1 MSRSTTNASSSSS
14 KHKSQSSRA
23 GPAPEPEA
31 MLSTKQSSK
40 TKLGVG
46 QGSTSITQQ
55 QKDMFNILTQK
66 YLDNVLSR
74 EDGISELEV
83 KFGTKDIKKITKN
96 DFDNVFKK
104 LISSGFRV
112 SMSQEYSLKIQSEF
126 TDENTGKTKLSDV
139 RAEIYGISDIQK
151 YCRTDSLE
159 DLNYR
164 FVKKSAAMEGSE
176 YIRPVSI
183 DDFNFRISYQK
194 ERIIP
199 AASGLAQS
207 ILSNWQNNKKI
218 FRYLN
223 RTTLVHDSF
232 PFHVDIS
239 VVKESHRRD
248 GFMIPEYTFKSAHVT
263 ACDPKYEI
271 EIEMDNKAVG
281 PGTRP
286 QNGIVVADI
295 LRTGIKL
302 VLAGMQ
308 GTNFPVSY
316 HELGL
321 AAKQYYYM
329 LYPNELLEKKSR
341 RKDDEAGQGEEQGQ
355 GRKGP
360 TQSDENVKLIPHHFI
375 GPSSYTLQV
384 LNIAPIN
391 PDCTIPNIRTN
402 YSVTDKADGMRK
414 MLYVAPNGR
423 IYLINT
429 NMDFEFT
436 GAICQEEKLQNT
448 LIDGEHILHNKNGE
462 YINLFAAFDIYFM
475 GGRDVRRN
483 AFINISVEQQ
493 NVMRARE
500 SLMYDPD
507 DVDAQEEFKR
517 QQARLSEIGRAEAE
531 FEAAS
536 ASRKSRA
543 KEDQGQG
550 QEVEPTTTTRNPEP
564 SRIELLK
571 QAIQA
576 MSVRAVVQGEIVPI
590 KINVKKFEIASSE
603 KNIFMCCKSIISGQK
618 AGVYDYNTDGLIF
631 TPTNTG
637 VASNKIG
644 VAGPMHKVTWDLS
657 FKWKPLNQN
666 TIDFLITTKKNS
678 TTMTDFVGNIFE
690 GGIDTMRSEQLQ
702 QYKTIILRVGYDERK
717 HGYLNPCAAII
728 DDKIPSAS
736 DVDLE
741 EGYKPLPFYPTN
753 PYDPDTHICNIPLR
767 EDENGVAQ
775 MFTTENEIF
784 DDETIVEFS
793 YDASRLKHWQWVPQR
808 VRYDKTSEYRKGI
821 KNYGNAYHVANNNW
835 YSIHNPIT
843 EEMITMGENIPDELA
858 DDDIYYNRSSG
869 SGDSHTRAMR
879 DFHNLYVKRM
889 LITKVAVKGN
899 TLIDYAVG
907 KAGDFPKW
915 IDAKLS
921 FVFGIDLSK
930 DNIENRIDGACAR
943 FLNYRKKFHSMPYA
957 LFANGNS
964 GVNIKS
970 GQALFSEKGKQIV
983 HALFNEGPKDE
994 GLLGKG
1000 VFRQYGKAADGF
1012 NISSCQFAVHYFF
1025 ETIEKLNNFIKNLS
1039 ECTKVDGYFVGTCY
1053 DGNVMFNALRGVE
1066 KGNSIALRIRDT
1078 KVWEVTKD
1086 YSKTTYDNDISCVG
1100 YAIDVFQDS
1109 INKTIKE
1116 YLANFTYFTQLMEY
1130 YGFQLVKRE
1139 DAVALG
1145 LPNGTGM
1152 FSELF
1157 TRMEQDIE
1165 QDVRQKN
1172 RYGSA
1177 MYMTPIEKQISFYN
1191 RYFVFKKTANVD
1203 VEDVFRSVTGINV
1216 FQEKMNIAD
1225 SASVQKLASQI
1236 TGNGLGKIKPGMSA
1250 KGNVALSY
1258 RASKVSDLEKLGAEA
1273 VEDTEILDLE
1283 EHGSGISG
1291 KKKDATISK
1300 LFGSSKSKS
1309 PKSPKSK
1316 QPEEAT
1322 SASASAS
1329 ASQASVSR
1337 KLVVKKKSALE
1348 PVNLSATSASA
1359 SASAASIVEKSK
1371 AGTKVSLSKIG
1382 KLNVGSIGESKS
1394 SKDE

>member
-1 MSRSTTNASSSSS
+1 MSRSTTTAFS
-14 KHKSQSSRA
+14 
-23 GPAPEPEA
+23 
-31 MLSTKQSSK
+31 KQSSK
-40 TKLGVG
+40 QG
-46 QGSTSITQQ
+46 QGATSISQQ
-55 QKDMFNILTQK
+55 QKDMFNLLTQK
-66 YLDNVLSR
+66 YLDNVLNR
-74 EDGISELEV
+74 DDGISELEV
-83 KFGTKDIKKITKN
+83 KFGTKNIKQITKN

-104 LISSGFRV
+104 LISSGFKV

-126 TDENTGKTKLSDV
+126 TDESSGKTKLSDV

-151 YCRTDSLE
+151 YCRTDSLD

-164 FVKKSAAMEGSE
+164 LVKKSAAMEGSE

-199 AASGLAQS
+199 SASGLAQA

-223 RTTLVHDSF
+223 RTTLVHDNF

-239 VVKESHRRD
+239 IVKESHRRD
-248 GFMIPEYTFKSAHVT
+248 GYMTPEYTFKSAQIT

-281 PGTRP
+281 PGTRL

-302 VLAGMQ
+302 ILAGMQ

-321 AAKQYYYM
+321 VAKQYYYM
-329 LYPNELLEKKSR
+329 LYPNEMDKKSR
-341 RKDDEAGQGEEQGQ
+341 RKDDEGGQVQA
-355 GRKGP
+355 RP
-360 TQSDENVKLIPHHFI
+360 TASDENVKLIPHHFI

-384 LNIAPIN
+384 LNIAPVN
-391 PDCTIPNIRTN
+391 PDCAIPNIRTN

-414 MLYVAPNGR
+414 MLYISLSGR

-429 NMDFEFT
+429 NMDMEFT

-448 LIDGEHILHNKNGE
+448 LIDGEHILHNKYGE

-483 AFINISVEQQ
+483 AFINISIEEQ

-500 SLMYDPD
+500 SLMRDPED
-507 DVDAQEEFKR
+507 IDAEEEFKQR
-517 QQARLSEIGRAEAE
+517 QSLLRDVGSAGDE
-531 FEAAS
+531 FES
-536 ASRKSRA
+536 ASSASKSRA
-543 KEDQGQG
+543 SKARGGMREEGEDVGAG
-550 QEVEPTTTTRNPEP
+550 AVSTTRNPEA

-576 MSVRAVVQGEIVPI
+576 MNIRAVVQGEIVPI
-590 KINVKKFEIASSE
+590 KIHVKKFEIVSGE
-603 KNIFMCCKSIISGQK
+603 KNIFMCCKTIIAGQK
-618 AGVYDYNTDGLIF
+618 AGAYEYNTDGLIF

-644 VAGPMHKVTWDLS
+644 IAGPMHKVTWDLS

-666 TIDFLITTKKNS
+666 TIDFLITTKKNQ

-690 GGIDTMRSEQLQ
+690 GGIDTLRSEQLQ

-775 MFTTENEIF
+775 MFTAENEIF

-793 YDASRLKHWQWVPQR
+793 YDASRPKHWQWVAQR

-858 DDDIYYNRSSG
+858 DDDIYYNRNSG
-869 SGDSHTRAMR
+869 NGENYTRAMR
-879 DFHNLYVKRM
+879 DFHNLFVKRM
-889 LITKVAVKGN
+889 LITKVAAKGN

-930 DNIENRIDGACAR
+930 DNIENRLDGACAR

-957 LFANGNS
+957 LFVNGNS
-964 GVNIKS
+964 SMNIKS

-994 GLLGKG
+994 RLLGKG
-1000 VFRQYGKAADGF
+1000 VYRQYGKAADGF
-1012 NISSCQFAVHYFF
+1012 NISSCQFALHYFF

-1039 ECTKVDGYFVGTCY
+1039 ECTKVDGYFIGTCY

-1066 KGNSIALRIRDT
+1066 KGKSITLRIKDT
-1078 KVWEVTKD
+1078 KVWEVAKD
-1086 YSKTTYDNDISCVG
+1086 YSKTTFDNDISSVG

-1116 YLANFTYFTQLMEY
+1116 YLVNFTYFTQLMEY
-1130 YGFQLVKRE
+1130 YGFQLLKRE
-1139 DAVALG
+1139 DATALG
-1145 LPNGTGM
+1145 LPNGAGM

-1157 TRMEQDIE
+1157 TRMEQDVE
-1165 QDVRQKN
+1165 QDQRQKN

-1177 MYMTPIEKQISFYN
+1177 IYMTPIEKQISFYN
-1191 RYFVFKKTANVD
+1191 RYFVFKKVANVD
-1203 VEDVFRSVTGINV
+1203 VEDVFRSVTGIHV
-1216 FQEKMNIAD
+1216 FQEKMNLAD
-1225 SASVQKLASQI
+1225 SASVQKLASQL
-1236 TGNGLGKIKPGMSA
+1236 TGEGAAAS
-1250 KGNVALSY
+1250 KGNVVMSY
-1258 RASKVSDLEKLGAEA
+1258 RASKVADLEKLGVEA
-1273 VEDTEILDLE
+1273 GEEALLELEDL
-1283 EHGSGISG
+1283 GSGISP

-1300 LFGSSKSKS
+1300 LFGSSK
-1309 PKSPKSK
+1309 PKSK
-1316 QPEEAT
+1316 KSDASSASTSTSTSTST
-1322 SASASAS
+1322 SA
-1329 ASQASVSR
+1329 
-1337 KLVVKKKSALE
+1337 KLLVKKKSPLE
-1348 PVNLSATSASA
+1348 PVKMDMGFGATAGPGNSSKSAAASEAATS
-1359 SASAASIVEKSK
+1359 IIGMSK
-1371 AGTKVSLSKIG
+1371 TGTKASLSKIG
-1382 KLNVGSIGESKS
+1382 KLSLGSTKPSIS
-1394 SKDE
+1394 SKDDE

>member
-1 MSRSTTNASSSSS
+1 MSRSSTSSS
-14 KHKSQSSRA
+14 KQKSQSQSLRA
-23 GPAPEPEA
+23 APASASSARPA
-31 MLSTKQSSK
+31 SAST
-40 TKLGVG
+40 T
-46 QGSTSITQQ
+46 TSQQ

-66 YLDNVLSR
+66 YLDNVLNR
-74 EDGISELEV
+74 DDGISELEV
-83 KFGTKDIKKITKN
+83 KFGTKNIKQITKN

-104 LISSGFRV
+104 LISSGFKV

-139 RAEIYGISDIQK
+139 RAEIYGLSDIQK

-176 YIRPVSI
+176 YIRPLSI

-194 ERIIP
+194 ERLIP
-199 AASGLAQS
+199 TASGLAQS

-239 VVKESHRRD
+239 IVKESHRRD
-248 GFMIPEYTFKSAHVT
+248 GYMTPEYTFKSAQVT

-281 PGTRP
+281 PGTRL

-321 AAKQYYYM
+321 VAKQYYYM
-329 LYPNELLEKKSR
+329 LYPHEKEKKS
-341 RKDDEAGQGEEQGQ
+341 GQEHEGSV
-355 GRKGP
+355 RLHAH
-360 TQSDENVKLIPHHFI
+360 TDENIKLIPHHFI

-384 LNIAPIN
+384 LNIAPVN
-391 PDCTIPNIRTN
+391 PDCTIPNVRTN

-414 MLYVAPNGR
+414 MLYIAPNGR

-429 NMDFEFT
+429 NMDMEFT
-436 GAICQEEKLQNT
+436 GAVSQEEKLYNT
-448 LIDGEHILHNKNGE
+448 LIDGEHILHNKYGE

-483 AFINISVEQQ
+483 AFINISIEEQ
-493 NVMRARE
+493 NIMRARE
-500 SLMYDPD
+500 SLMRDPED
-507 DVDAQEEFKR
+507 IDAEEEFKR
-517 QQARLSEIGRAEAE
+517 RQAQLREVGSAGDE
-531 FEAAS
+531 FES
-536 ASRKSRA
+536 ASKSRTSKA
-543 KEDQGQG
+543 KGGMREEGEDVGTG
-550 QEVEPTTTTRNPEP
+550 AGAVSTTRNPEA
-564 SRIELLK
+564 SRMELMK
-571 QAIQA
+571 QTIQA
-576 MSVRAVVQGEIVPI
+576 MNIRAVVQGEIVPI
-590 KINVKKFEIASSE
+590 KIHVKKFEIVSGE
-603 KNIFMCCKSIISGQK
+603 KNIFMCCKTILAGQK
-618 AGVYDYNTDGLIF
+618 AGVYEYNTDGLIF

-666 TIDFLITTKKNS
+666 TIDFLITTKKNQ

-690 GGIDTMRSEQLQ
+690 GGIDTLRSEQLQ

-775 MFTTENEIF
+775 MFTAENEIF
-784 DDETIVEFS
+784 DDETIVEFN
-793 YDASRLKHWQWVPQR
+793 YDASRPKHWQWVPQR

-869 SGDSHTRAMR
+869 SGDSYTRSMR
-879 DFHNLYVKRM
+879 DFHNLFVKRM
-889 LITKVAVKGN
+889 LITKVAAKGN

-921 FVFGIDLSK
+921 FVLGIDLSK
-930 DNIENRIDGACAR
+930 DNIENRLDGACAR

-957 LFANGNS
+957 LFVNGNS
-964 GVNIKS
+964 NVNIKS
-970 GQALFSEKGKQIV
+970 GQAIFSEKGKQIV

-1000 VFRQYGKAADGF
+1000 VYRQYGKAADGF
-1012 NISSCQFAVHYFF
+1012 NISSCQFALHYFF

-1039 ECTKVDGYFVGTCY
+1039 ECTKVDGYFIGTCY

-1066 KGNSIALRIRDT
+1066 KGNSITLRIKDT

-1086 YSKTTYDNDISCVG
+1086 YSKTTFDNDISCVG

-1116 YLANFTYFTQLMEY
+1116 YLVNFTYFTQLMEY
-1130 YGFQLVKRE
+1130 YGFQLLKRE
-1139 DAVALG
+1139 DAMALG
-1145 LPNGTGM
+1145 LPNGAGM

-1157 TRMEQDIE
+1157 TRMEQDVE

-1172 RYGSA
+1172 RYGGA
-1177 MYMTPIEKQISFYN
+1177 IYMTPIEKQISFYN
-1191 RYFVFKKTANVD
+1191 RYFVFKKVANVD
-1203 VEDVFRSVTGINV
+1203 VEDVFRSVTGIHV
-1216 FQEKMNIAD
+1216 FQEKMNLAD
-1225 SASVQKLASQI
+1225 SASVQKLASQF
-1236 TGNGLGKIKPGMSA
+1236 TGEGA
-1250 KGNVALSY
+1250 AATQKGNVVMSY
-1258 RASKVSDLEKLGAEA
+1258 RASKVADLDKLGVEA
-1273 VEDTEILDLE
+1273 GDAALLELEDL
-1283 EHGSGISG
+1283 GSGISP

-1300 LFGSSKSKS
+1300 LFGSTKSTSKKN
-1309 PKSPKSK
+1309 
-1316 QPEEAT
+1316 EA
-1322 SASASAS
+1322 SG
-1329 ASQASVSR
+1329 
-1337 KLVVKKKSALE
+1337 KLLIKKKSPLE
-1348 PVNLSATSASA
+1348 PVKMDMSLGVTAGPGTSSKSAAASA
-1359 SASAASIVEKSK
+1359 ETTSIIGKSK
-1371 AGTKVSLSKIG
+1371 TGTKASLSKLG
-1382 KLNVGSIGESKS
+1382 KLSLGSSGAKS
-1394 SKDE
+1394 QSQQQPGSAKEDEE

>member
-1 MSRSTTNASSSSS
+1 MSRSSITAST
-14 KHKSQSSRA
+14 KQKSQPQSSRA
-23 GPAPEPEA
+23 AHA
-31 MLSTKQSSK
+31 ST
-40 TKLGVG
+40 T
-46 QGSTSITQQ
+46 TSQQ

-66 YLDNVLSR
+66 YLDNVLNR
-74 EDGISELEV
+74 DDGISELEV
-83 KFGTKDIKKITKN
+83 KFGTKNIKHITKN

-104 LISSGFRV
+104 LISSGFKV

-139 RAEIYGISDIQK
+139 RAEIYGLSDIQK

-176 YIRPVSI
+176 YIRPLSI

-199 AASGLAQS
+199 TASGLAQS

-223 RTTLVHDSF
+223 RTTLVHDNF
-232 PFHVDIS
+232 PFHIDIS
-239 VVKESHRRD
+239 IVKESHRRD
-248 GFMIPEYTFKSAHVT
+248 GYMIPEYTFKSAQIT

-281 PGTRP
+281 PGTRL

-316 HELGL
+316 HELGVV
-321 AAKQYYYM
+321 AKQYYYM
-329 LYPNELLEKKSR
+329 LYPHEKERKS
-341 RKDDEAGQGEEQGQ
+341 GEGQGQ
-355 GRKGP
+355 GQGHIQ
-360 TQSDENVKLIPHHFI
+360 TDDNIKLIPHHFI

-414 MLYVAPNGR
+414 MLYIAPNGR

-429 NMDFEFT
+429 NMDMEFT
-436 GAICQEEKLQNT
+436 GAVSQEEKLYNT
-448 LIDGEHILHNKNGE
+448 LIDGEHILHNKYGE

-475 GGRDVRRN
+475 GGNDVRRN
-483 AFINISVEQQ
+483 AFINISIEEQ
-493 NVMRARE
+493 NIMRARE
-500 SLMYDPD
+500 SLMRDPED
-507 DVDAQEEFKR
+507 IDAEEEFKR
-517 QQARLSEIGRAEAE
+517 RQAQQNEFGRAEAQ
-531 FEAAS
+531 FES
-536 ASRKSRA
+536 ASSASKSRA
-543 KEDQGQG
+543 SKARGGEGEG
-550 QEVEPTTTTRNPEP
+550 EGAEGEGAGAGAVAVSTTRNPEA
-564 SRIELLK
+564 SRIELMK

-576 MSVRAVVQGEIVPI
+576 MNIRAVVQGEIVPI
-590 KINVKKFEIASSE
+590 KIHVKKFEVISGE
-603 KNIFMCCKSIISGQK
+603 KNIFMCCKTIISGQK
-618 AGVYDYNTDGLIF
+618 AGVYEYNTDGLIF

-644 VAGPMHKVTWDLS
+644 VSGPMHKVTWDLS

-666 TIDFLITTKKNS
+666 TIDFLITTKKNQ

-690 GGIDTMRSEQLQ
+690 GGIDTLRSEQLQ

-775 MFTTENEIF
+775 MFTAENEIF
-784 DDETIVEFS
+784 DDETIIEFS
-793 YDASRLKHWQWVPQR
+793 YDASRPKHWQWVPQR

-835 YSIHNPIT
+835 YSIHNPIS

-869 SGDSHTRAMR
+869 SGDSYTRSMR
-879 DFHNLYVKRM
+879 DFHNLFVKRL
-889 LITKVAVKGN
+889 LITKTALKGN

-921 FVFGIDLSK
+921 FVLGIDLSK
-930 DNIENRIDGACAR
+930 DNIENRLDGACAR

-957 LFANGNS
+957 LFVNGNS
-964 GVNIKS
+964 NVNIKS
-970 GQALFSEKGKQIV
+970 GQAIFSEKGKQIV

-1000 VFRQYGKAADGF
+1000 VYRQYGKAADGF
-1012 NISSCQFAVHYFF
+1012 NISSCQFALHYFF

-1039 ECTKVDGYFVGTCY
+1039 ECTKVDGYFIGTCY
-1053 DGNVMFNALRGVE
+1053 DGNVMFNSLRGVE
-1066 KGNSIALRIRDT
+1066 KGNSITLRIKDT

-1086 YSKTTYDNDISCVG
+1086 YSKTTFDNDISCVG

-1116 YLANFTYFTQLMEY
+1116 YLVNFTYFTQLMEY
-1130 YGFQLVKRE
+1130 
-1139 DAVALG
+1139 
-1145 LPNGTGM
+1145 
-1152 FSELF
+1152 
-1157 TRMEQDIE
+1157 
-1165 QDVRQKN
+1165 
-1172 RYGSA
+1172 
-1177 MYMTPIEKQISFYN
+1177 
-1191 RYFVFKKTANVD
+1191 
-1203 VEDVFRSVTGINV
+1203 
-1216 FQEKMNIAD
+1216 
-1225 SASVQKLASQI
+1225 
-1236 TGNGLGKIKPGMSA
+1236 
-1250 KGNVALSY
+1250 
-1258 RASKVSDLEKLGAEA
+1258 
-1273 VEDTEILDLE
+1273 
-1283 EHGSGISG
+1283 
-1291 KKKDATISK
+1291 
-1300 LFGSSKSKS
+1300 
-1309 PKSPKSK
+1309 
-1316 QPEEAT
+1316 
-1322 SASASAS
+1322 
-1329 ASQASVSR
+1329 
-1337 KLVVKKKSALE
+1337 
-1348 PVNLSATSASA
+1348 
-1359 SASAASIVEKSK
+1359 
-1371 AGTKVSLSKIG
+1371 
-1382 KLNVGSIGESKS
+1382 
-1394 SKDE
+1394 

>member
-1 MSRSTTNASSSSS
+1 MSRSTTTASST
-14 KHKSQSSRA
+14 KQKSQSSRA
-23 GPAPEPEA
+23 GPAPEPVPA
-31 MLSTKQSSK
+31 SVPKQSSR
-40 TKLGVG
+40 TKPGPG
-46 QGSTSITQQ
+46 QGATSISQQ
-55 QKDMFNILTQK
+55 QKDMFNIITQK
-66 YLDNVLSR
+66 YLDNVLNR

-83 KFGTKDIKKITKN
+83 KFGTKNIKQITKN

-112 SMSQEYSLKIQSEF
+112 STSQEYSLKIQSEF

-139 RAEIYGISDIQK
+139 RAEIYGLSDIQK

-176 YIRPVSI
+176 YIRPLSI

-199 AASGLAQS
+199 IASGLAQS

-223 RTTLVHDSF
+223 RTTLVHDNF

-239 VVKESHRRD
+239 IVKESHRRD
-248 GFMIPEYTFKSAHVT
+248 GFMIPEYNFKSAQVT

-281 PGTRP
+281 PGTRL

-302 VLAGMQ
+302 VLAGIQ

-321 AAKQYYYM
+321 VAKQYYYM
-329 LYPNELLEKKSR
+329 LYPNELEKKSR
-341 RKDDEAGQGEEQGQ
+341 RKDEDDKGQGKAQI
-355 GRKGP
+355 GP
-360 TQSDENVKLIPHHFI
+360 TSSDEDIKLIPHHFI

-414 MLYVAPNGR
+414 MLYVALNGR

-429 NMDFEFT
+429 NMDIEFT
-436 GAICQEEKLQNT
+436 GAVSQEEKLYNT
-448 LIDGEHILHNKNGE
+448 LIDGEHILHNKHGE

-475 GGRDVRRN
+475 GGNDVRRN
-483 AFINISVEQQ
+483 AFINISIEEQ

-500 SLMYDPD
+500 SLMRDPE
-507 DVDAQEEFKR
+507 DVDAEEEFKKR
-517 QQARLSEIGRAEAE
+517 QAQLNE
-531 FEAAS
+531 FGGQGSVFESAS
-536 ASRKSRA
+536 TSRKSRA
-543 KEDQGQG
+543 GAGAAGEGQDQ
-550 QEVEPTTTTRNPEP
+550 EAKVVTTRFPEA
-564 SRIELLK
+564 SRLELLK
-571 QAIQA
+571 QTIQ
-576 MSVRAVVQGEIVPI
+576 SLNIRAVVQGELVPI
-590 KINVKKFEIASSE
+590 KINVKKFEIVSGE
-603 KNIFMCCKSIISGQK
+603 KDIFMCCKTIIAGQK

-644 VAGPMHKVTWDLS
+644 VAGPMHKVTWELS

-666 TIDFLITTKKNS
+666 TIDFLITTKKNQN
-678 TTMTDFVGNIFE
+678 TMTDFIGNIFE
-690 GGIDTMRSEQLQ
+690 GGIDTLRSEQLQ

-728 DDKIPSAS
+728 DDKIPSVS

-767 EDENGVAQ
+767 EDENGVMQ
-775 MFTTENEIF
+775 MFTAENEIF

-793 YDASRLKHWQWVPQR
+793 YDVSRPKHWQWVPQR

-835 YSIHNPIT
+835 YSIHNPIS
-843 EEMITMGENIPDELA
+843 EEMITKGENIPDELA
-858 DDDIYYNRSSG
+858 DDDIYYNRNSG
-869 SGDSHTRAMR
+869 NGENYTRPMR
-879 DFHNLYVKRM
+879 DFHNLFVKRM

-930 DNIENRIDGACAR
+930 DNIENRLDGACAR
-943 FLNYRKKFHSMPYA
+943 FLNYRKKFYSMPYA
-957 LFANGNS
+957 LFVNGNS
-964 GVNIKS
+964 SVNIKS
-970 GQALFSEKGKQIV
+970 GQAIFSEKGKQIV

-1000 VFRQYGKAADGF
+1000 VYRQYGKAANGF
-1012 NISSCQFAVHYFF
+1012 NISSCQFALHYFF
-1025 ETIEKLNNFIKNLS
+1025 ENIEKLNNFIKNLS
-1039 ECTKVDGYFVGTCY
+1039 ECTKVDGYFIGTCY
-1053 DGNVMFNALRGVE
+1053 DGNVMFNALRSVE
-1066 KGNSIALRIRDT
+1066 KGNSITLRIRDT

-1086 YSKTTYDNDISCVG
+1086 YSKTSFDNDISCVG

-1116 YLANFTYFTQLMEY
+1116 YLVNFTYFTQLMEY
-1130 YGFQLVKRE
+1130 YGFQLLKRE
-1139 DAVALG
+1139 DAVAMG

-1165 QDVRQKN
+1165 QDARQKN

-1191 RYFVFKKTANVD
+1191 RYFVFKKVANVD
-1203 VEDVFRSVTGINV
+1203 VEDVFRSVTGIHV
-1216 FQEKMNIAD
+1216 FQEKMDLAD
-1225 SASVQKLASQI
+1225 SVTAQKLASQI
-1236 TGNGLGKIKPGMSA
+1236 TGQGEKQSTR
-1250 KGNVALSY
+1250 GNVALSY
-1258 RASKVSDLEKLGAEA
+1258 RASKVADLEKLGAE
-1273 VEDTEILDLE
+1273 VLQEEVLDLE
-1283 EHGSGISG
+1283 EPAISS
-1291 KKKDATISK
+1291 KKKDATITK

-1309 PKSPKSK
+1309 PKSKKSDTT
-1316 QPEEAT
+1316 PTPTPISESE
-1322 SASASAS
+1322 SGPASASAS
-1329 ASQASVSR
+1329 SSS
-1337 KLVVKKKSALE
+1337 KLVVKKKSVLE
-1348 PVNLSATSASA
+1348 PVKLSTTSEST
-1359 SASAASIVEKSK
+1359 SSIIGKSK
-1371 AGTKVSLSKIG
+1371 AGTKASLSKLG
-1382 KLNVGSIGESKS
+1382 KLNLGSSSKS
-1394 SKDE
+1394 AKEE

>member
-1 MSRSTTNASSSSS
+1 MSRSTTTAFS
-14 KHKSQSSRA
+14 
-23 GPAPEPEA
+23 
-31 MLSTKQSSK
+31 KQSSK
-40 TKLGVG
+40 QG
-46 QGSTSITQQ
+46 QGATSISQQ
-55 QKDMFNILTQK
+55 QKDMFNLLTQK
-66 YLDNVLSR
+66 YLDNVLNR
-74 EDGISELEV
+74 DDGISELEV
-83 KFGTKDIKKITKN
+83 KFGTKNIKQITKN

-104 LISSGFRV
+104 LISSGFKV

-126 TDENTGKTKLSDV
+126 TDESSGKTKLSDV

-164 FVKKSAAMEGSE
+164 LVKKSAAMEGSE

-199 AASGLAQS
+199 SASGLAQA

-223 RTTLVHDSF
+223 RTTLVHDNF

-239 VVKESHRRD
+239 IVKESHRRD
-248 GFMIPEYTFKSAHVT
+248 GYMTPEYTFKSAQIT

-281 PGTRP
+281 PGTRL

-302 VLAGMQ
+302 ILAGMQ

-321 AAKQYYYM
+321 VAKQYYYM
-329 LYPNELLEKKSR
+329 LYPHEKERKSR
-341 RKDDEAGQGEEQGQ
+341 QGQ
-355 GRKGP
+355 QGQEGVASMSMHAH
-360 TQSDENVKLIPHHFI
+360 TDDNIKLIPHHFI

-414 MLYVAPNGR
+414 MLYVSLSGR

-429 NMDFEFT
+429 NMDMEFT

-448 LIDGEHILHNKNGE
+448 LIDGEHILHNKYGE

-483 AFINISVEQQ
+483 AFINISIEEQ
-493 NVMRARE
+493 NIMRARE
-500 SLMYDPD
+500 SLMRDPED
-507 DVDAQEEFKR
+507 IDAEEEFKQR
-517 QQARLSEIGRAEAE
+517 QAVLRDVGSAGDE
-531 FEAAS
+531 FESGKA
-536 ASRKSRA
+536 RKSRA
-543 KEDQGQG
+543 SEAGG
-550 QEVEPTTTTRNPEP
+550 GVEQEREATTRNPEA

-576 MSVRAVVQGEIVPI
+576 MNIRAVVQGEIVPI
-590 KINVKKFEIASSE
+590 KIHVKKFEIVSGE
-603 KNIFMCCKSIISGQK
+603 KNIFMCCKTIIAGQK
-618 AGVYDYNTDGLIF
+618 AGAYEYNTDGLIF

-666 TIDFLITTKKNS
+666 TIDFLITTKKNQ

-690 GGIDTMRSEQLQ
+690 GGIDTLRSEQLQ

-741 EGYKPLPFYPTN
+741 DGYKPLPFYPTN
-753 PYDPDTHICNIPLR
+753 PYDPDTHICNIPMR

-775 MFTTENEIF
+775 MFTAENEIF

-793 YDASRLKHWQWVPQR
+793 YDASQPKHWQWVPQR

-869 SGDSHTRAMR
+869 SGDSYTRAMR
-879 DFHNLYVKRM
+879 DFHNLFVKRM
-889 LITKVAVKGN
+889 LITKVAAKGN

-921 FVFGIDLSK
+921 FVLGIDLSK
-930 DNIENRIDGACAR
+930 DNIENRLDGACAR

-957 LFANGNS
+957 LFVNGNS
-964 GVNIKS
+964 SVNIKS
-970 GQALFSEKGKQIV
+970 TQAIFSDKGKQIV

-1000 VFRQYGKAADGF
+1000 VYRQYGKAADGF
-1012 NISSCQFAVHYFF
+1012 NISSCQFALHYFF

-1039 ECTKVDGYFVGTCY
+1039 ECTKVDGYFIGTCY
-1053 DGNVMFNALRGVE
+1053 DGNTMFNALRGVE
-1066 KGNSIALRIRDT
+1066 KGKSITLRIKDT
-1078 KVWEVTKD
+1078 KVWEVAKD
-1086 YSKTTYDNDISCVG
+1086 YSKTTFDNDISCVG

-1116 YLANFTYFTQLMEY
+1116 YLVNFTYFTQLMEY
-1130 YGFQLVKRE
+1130 YGFQLLKRE
-1139 DAVALG
+1139 DAAALG
-1145 LPNGTGM
+1145 LPNGAGM

-1157 TRMEQDIE
+1157 TRMEQDVE
-1165 QDVRQKN
+1165 QDVRQRNK
-1172 RYGSA
+1172 YGSA
-1177 MYMTPIEKQISFYN
+1177 TYMTPIEKQISFYN
-1191 RYFVFKKTANVD
+1191 RYFVFKKVANVD
-1203 VEDVFRSVTGINV
+1203 VEDVFRSVTGIHV
-1216 FQEKMNIAD
+1216 FQEKMNLAD
-1225 SASVQKLASQI
+1225 SASVQKLASQL
-1236 TGNGLGKIKPGMSA
+1236 TGEGAAVAMAAAAAAS
-1250 KGNVALSY
+1250 KGNVVMSY
-1258 RASKVSDLEKLGAEA
+1258 RASKVADLEKMGAEA
-1273 VEDTEILDLE
+1273 SEAAVLELEDL
-1283 EHGSGISG
+1283 GSGISP

-1300 LFGSSKSKS
+1300 LFGSSK
-1309 PKSPKSK
+1309 PKSK
-1316 QPEEAT
+1316 KSEESGKLVVKKKSVLEPVNLSETSTSASGSASG

-1329 ASQASVSR
+1329 AS
-1337 KLVVKKKSALE
+1337 
-1348 PVNLSATSASA
+1348 ATSM
-1359 SASAASIVEKSK
+1359 VGKSK
-1371 AGTKVSLSKIG
+1371 TGTKASLLKLG
-1382 KLNVGSIGESKS
+1382 KLSLGSTKPSIS
-1394 SKDE
+1394 SKDDE

>member
-1 MSRSTTNASSSSS
+1 MSRSSITAST
-14 KHKSQSSRA
+14 KQKSQSQSLRVA
-23 GPAPEPEA
+23 PTSASSARPASA
-31 MLSTKQSSK
+31 ST
-40 TKLGVG
+40 T
-46 QGSTSITQQ
+46 TSQQ

-66 YLDNVLSR
+66 YLDNVLNR
-74 EDGISELEV
+74 DDGISELEV
-83 KFGTKDIKKITKN
+83 KFGTKNIKQITKN

-139 RAEIYGISDIQK
+139 RAEIYGLSDIQK

-199 AASGLAQS
+199 TASGLAQS

-239 VVKESHRRD
+239 ILKESHRRD
-248 GFMIPEYTFKSAHVT
+248 GYMTPEYTFKSAQVT

-271 EIEMDNKAVG
+271 EIEVDNKAVG
-281 PGTRP
+281 PGTRL

-321 AAKQYYYM
+321 VAKQYYYM
-329 LYPNELLEKKSR
+329 LYPHEKEKKLR
-341 RKDDEAGQGEEQGQ
+341 RDEGQGHGHGQ
-355 GRKGP
+355 EGP
-360 TQSDENVKLIPHHFI
+360 AYVYAHTDDNIKLIPHHFI

-384 LNIAPIN
+384 LNIAPVN

-414 MLYVAPNGR
+414 MLYIAPNGR

-429 NMDFEFT
+429 NMDMEFT
-436 GAICQEEKLQNT
+436 GAVSQEEKLYNT
-448 LIDGEHILHNKNGE
+448 LIDGEHILHNKYGE

-483 AFINISVEQQ
+483 AFINISIEEQ
-493 NVMRARE
+493 NIMRARE
-500 SLMYDPD
+500 SLMRDPED
-507 DVDAQEEFKR
+507 IDAEEEFKR
-517 QQARLSEIGRAEAE
+517 RQAQLREVGSAGDE
-531 FEAAS
+531 FES
-536 ASRKSRA
+536 VSKSRA
-543 KEDQGQG
+543 SKARGGEREGEGGESEDEGA
-550 QEVEPTTTTRNPEP
+550 VSTTRNPEA

-571 QAIQA
+571 QALQA
-576 MSVRAVVQGEIVPI
+576 MNIRAIVQGEIVPI
-590 KINVKKFEIASSE
+590 KIHVKKFEIVSAE
-603 KNIFMCCKSIISGQK
+603 KNIFMCCKTIIAGQK
-618 AGVYDYNTDGLIF
+618 AGVYEYNTDGLIF

-666 TIDFLITTKKNS
+666 TIDFLITTKKNQ

-690 GGIDTMRSEQLQ
+690 DGIDTLRSEQLQ

-775 MFTTENEIF
+775 MFTAENEIF

-793 YDASRLKHWQWVPQR
+793 YDASRPKYWQWIAQR

-869 SGDSHTRAMR
+869 SGDSYTRPMR
-879 DFHNLYVKRM
+879 DFHNLFVKRM
-889 LITKVAVKGN
+889 LITKVAAKGN

-921 FVFGIDLSK
+921 FVLGIDLSK
-930 DNIENRIDGACAR
+930 DNIENRLDGACAR

-957 LFANGNS
+957 LFVNGNS

-970 GQALFSEKGKQIV
+970 GQAIFSEKGKQIV

-1000 VFRQYGKAADGF
+1000 VYRQYGKAADGF
-1012 NISSCQFAVHYFF
+1012 NISSCQFALHYFF

-1039 ECTKVDGYFVGTCY
+1039 ECTKVDGYFIGTCY

-1066 KGNSIALRIRDT
+1066 KGKSITFRIKDT

-1086 YSKTTYDNDISCVG
+1086 YSKTTFDNDISCVG
-1100 YAIDVFQDS
+1100 YAIDVYQDS
-1109 INKTIKE
+1109 INKIVKE
-1116 YLANFTYFTQLMEY
+1116 YLVNFTYFTQLMEY
-1130 YGFQLVKRE
+1130 YGFQLLKRE
-1139 DAVALG
+1139 DALALG

-1177 MYMTPIEKQISFYN
+1177 TYMTPIEKQISFYN
-1191 RYFVFKKTANVD
+1191 RYFVFKKVANVD
-1203 VEDVFRSVTGINV
+1203 VEDVFRSVTGIHV
-1216 FQEKMNIAD
+1216 FQEKMNLSN
-1225 SASVQKLASQI
+1225 SASVQKLASQL
-1236 TGNGLGKIKPGMSA
+1236 TSEGAMAS
-1250 KGNVALSY
+1250 KGNVVMSY
-1258 RASKVSDLEKLGAEA
+1258 RASKLADMEKIGVESGKAGEAALLEMEDMGSD
-1273 VEDTEILDLE
+1273 
-1283 EHGSGISG
+1283 SGISS

-1300 LFGSSKSKS
+1300 LFGSKSTSKKS
-1309 PKSPKSK
+1309 
-1316 QPEEAT
+1316 EAS

-1329 ASQASVSR
+1329 G
-1337 KLVVKKKSALE
+1337 KLLIKKKSALE
-1348 PVNLSATSASA
+1348 PVISLGATSGPGTSSRSAAASTAASTTASA
-1359 SASAASIVEKSK
+1359 EAAVSIIGKSK
-1371 AGTKVSLSKIG
+1371 ASAKASLSKLG
-1382 KLNVGSIGESKS
+1382 KLSLGSKS
-1394 SKDE
+1394 GDV

>member
-1 MSRSTTNASSSSS
+1 MSRSTTTAST
-14 KHKSQSSRA
+14 KQKSQSLR
-23 GPAPEPEA
+23 PA
-31 MLSTKQSSK
+31 S
-40 TKLGVG
+40 
-46 QGSTSITQQ
+46 GSTSASTSQQ

-66 YLDNVLSR
+66 YLDNVLNR
-74 EDGISELEV
+74 DDGISELEV
-83 KFGTKDIKKITKN
+83 KFGTKNIKQITKN

-126 TDENTGKTKLSDV
+126 TDENTGRTKLSDV
-139 RAEIYGISDIQK
+139 RAEIYGLSDIQK

-164 FVKKSAAMEGSE
+164 FIKKTAAMEGSE
-176 YIRPVSI
+176 YIRPLSI
-183 DDFNFRISYQK
+183 DDFNFRVSYQK
-194 ERIIP
+194 ERVIP

-207 ILSNWQNNKKI
+207 IISNWKNNKKI

-223 RTTLVHDSF
+223 RTTLVHDNF
-232 PFHVDIS
+232 PFHIDIS
-239 VVKESHRRD
+239 IVKESHRRD
-248 GFMIPEYTFKSAHVT
+248 GYMIPEYTFKSAQVT

-271 EIEMDNKAVG
+271 EIEVDNKAVG
-281 PGTRP
+281 PGTRL

-316 HELGL
+316 HELGVV
-321 AAKQYYYM
+321 AKQYYYM
-329 LYPNELLEKKSR
+329 LYPHEKEKKSR
-341 RKDDEAGQGEEQGQ
+341 RDEGFGQEGQGQ
-355 GRKGP
+355 GQG
-360 TQSDENVKLIPHHFI
+360 QSHTDDNIKLIPHHFI

-423 IYLINT
+423 VYLINT
-429 NMDFEFT
+429 NMDMEFT
-436 GAICQEEKLQNT
+436 GAVSQEEKLYNT
-448 LIDGEHILHNKNGE
+448 LIDGEHILHNKYGE

-483 AFINISVEQQ
+483 AFINISIEEQ
-493 NVMRARE
+493 NIMRARE
-500 SLMYDPD
+500 SLMRDPED
-507 DVDAQEEFKR
+507 IDAEEEFKR
-517 QQARLSEIGRAEAE
+517 RQAQLHEVGSAEAE
-531 FEAAS
+531 FESAS
-536 ASRKSRA
+536 ASKSRTSKA
-543 KEDQGQG
+543 KGGMREEGEG
-550 QEVEPTTTTRNPEP
+550 VGEGAVATTRNPEA

-576 MSVRAVVQGEIVPI
+576 MNIRAVIQGEVSPI
-590 KINVKKFEIASSE
+590 KIHVKKFEIVSGE
-603 KNIFMCCKSIISGQK
+603 KNIFMCCKTIIAGQK
-618 AGVYDYNTDGLIF
+618 AGVYEYNTDGLIF

-644 VAGPMHKVTWDLS
+644 VAGPMHRVTWELS

-666 TIDFLITTKKNS
+666 TIDFLITTKKNQ

-690 GGIDTMRSEQLQ
+690 GGIDTLRSDQLQ

-767 EDENGVAQ
+767 EDENGVMQ
-775 MFTTENEIF
+775 MFTAENEIF

-793 YDASRLKHWQWVPQR
+793 YDASRSTHWQWVPQR

-835 YSIHNPIT
+835 YSIHNPIS

-869 SGDSHTRAMR
+869 SGDSYTRAMR
-879 DFHNLYVKRM
+879 DFHNLFVKRL
-889 LITKVAVKGN
+889 LITKVAAKGN

-930 DNIENRIDGACAR
+930 DNIENRLDGACAR

-964 GVNIKS
+964 GVNVKS
-970 GQALFSEKGKQIV
+970 GQAIFSEKGKQIV

-1000 VFRQYGKAADGF
+1000 VYRQYGKAADGF
-1012 NISSCQFAVHYFF
+1012 NISSCQFALHYFF

-1039 ECTKVDGYFVGTCY
+1039 ECTKVDGYFIGTCY
-1053 DGNVMFNALRGVE
+1053 DGNVMFNALRSVE
-1066 KGNSIALRIRDT
+1066 KGKSITLRIKDT

-1116 YLANFTYFTQLMEY
+1116 YLVNFTYFMQLMEY
-1130 YGFQLVKRE
+1130 YGFQLLKRE

-1157 TRMEQDIE
+1157 TKMEQDVE
-1165 QDVRQKN
+1165 QDRRQKN
-1172 RYGSA
+1172 RYGGA
-1177 MYMTPIEKQISFYN
+1177 AFMTPIEKQISFYN
-1191 RYFVFKKTANVD
+1191 RYFVFKKVANVD
-1203 VEDVFRSVTGINV
+1203 VEDVFRSVTGVHV
-1216 FQEKMNIAD
+1216 FQEKMNLAD
-1225 SASVQKLASQI
+1225 SASVQKLALQLTSE
-1236 TGNGLGKIKPGMSA
+1236 GEGAAP
-1250 KGNVALSY
+1250 KGNVVMSY
-1258 RASKVSDLEKLGAEA
+1258 RASKVADLKKLGVEA
-1273 VEDTEILDLE
+1273 GQSGEAALLELE
-1283 EHGSGISG
+1283 ESGISP

-1300 LFGSSKSKS
+1300 LFGSAKPTSKKS
-1309 PKSPKSK
+1309 
-1316 QPEEAT
+1316 E
-1322 SASASAS
+1322 
-1329 ASQASVSR
+1329 VSGT
-1337 KLVVKKKSALE
+1337 LVVKKKSALE
-1348 PVNLSATSASA
+1348 PVKLGISLGATAGPGTSSKSAAASA
-1359 SASAASIVEKSK
+1359 AASAASVSLIGKSK
-1371 AGTKVSLSKIG
+1371 AGAKSSLSKLG
-1382 KLNVGSIGESKS
+1382 KLSLGSSGAKE
-1394 SKDE
+1394 DEE

>member
-1 MSRSTTNASSSSS
+1 MSRSSITAST
-14 KHKSQSSRA
+14 KQKSQPQSSRA
-23 GPAPEPEA
+23 APA
-31 MLSTKQSSK
+31 ST
-40 TKLGVG
+40 T
-46 QGSTSITQQ
+46 TSQQ

-66 YLDNVLSR
+66 YLDNVLNR
-74 EDGISELEV
+74 DDGISELEV
-83 KFGTKDIKKITKN
+83 KFGTKNIKQITKN
-96 DFDNVFKK
+96 DFDNVLKK
-104 LISSGFRV
+104 LISSGFRI

-139 RAEIYGISDIQK
+139 RAEIYGLSDIQK

-176 YIRPVSI
+176 YIRPLSI

-199 AASGLAQS
+199 TASGLAQS

-223 RTTLVHDSF
+223 RTTLVHDNF
-232 PFHVDIS
+232 PFHIDIS
-239 VVKESHRRD
+239 IVKESHRRD
-248 GFMIPEYTFKSAHVT
+248 GYMTPEYTFKSAQIT

-281 PGTRP
+281 PGTRL

-316 HELGL
+316 HELGVV
-321 AAKQYYYM
+321 AKQYYYM
-329 LYPNELLEKKSR
+329 LYPHEKERKS
-341 RKDDEAGQGEEQGQ
+341 GEGQGQ
-355 GRKGP
+355 GQ
-360 TQSDENVKLIPHHFI
+360 TYIDENIKLIPHHFI

-384 LNIAPIN
+384 LNIAPVN

-414 MLYVAPNGR
+414 MLYIAPNGR

-429 NMDFEFT
+429 NMDMEFT
-436 GAICQEEKLQNT
+436 GAVSQEEKLYNT
-448 LIDGEHILHNKNGE
+448 LIDGEHILHNKYGE

-475 GGRDVRRN
+475 GGNDVRQN
-483 AFINISVEQQ
+483 AFINISIEEQ
-493 NVMRARE
+493 NIMRARE
-500 SLMYDPD
+500 SLMRDPED
-507 DVDAQEEFKR
+507 IDAEEEFKR
-517 QQARLSEIGRAEAE
+517 RQAQQNEFGSAEAQ
-531 FEAAS
+531 FESAPS
-536 ASRKSRA
+536 ASKSRA
-543 KEDQGQG
+543 SKARGGGGGEGEAPEG
-550 QEVEPTTTTRNPEP
+550 AGAGAGAVSTTRNPEA
-564 SRIELLK
+564 SRIELMK

-576 MSVRAVVQGEIVPI
+576 MNIRAVVQGEIVPI
-590 KINVKKFEIASSE
+590 KIHVKKFEVISGE
-603 KNIFMCCKSIISGQK
+603 KNIFMCCKTIISGQK
-618 AGVYDYNTDGLIF
+618 AGVYEYNTDGLIF

-666 TIDFLITTKKNS
+666 TIDFLITTKKNQ

-690 GGIDTMRSEQLQ
+690 GGIDTLRSDQLQ

-775 MFTTENEIF
+775 MFTAENEIF
-784 DDETIVEFS
+784 DDETIIEFS
-793 YDASRLKHWQWVPQR
+793 YDASRPKHWQWVPQR

-835 YSIHNPIT
+835 YSIHNPIS

-869 SGDSHTRAMR
+869 SGDSYTRSMR
-879 DFHNLYVKRM
+879 DFHNLFVKRL
-889 LITKVAVKGN
+889 LITKVAAKGN

-921 FVFGIDLSK
+921 FVLGIDLSK
-930 DNIENRIDGACAR
+930 DNIENRLDGACAR

-957 LFANGNS
+957 LFVNGNS
-964 GVNIKS
+964 NVNIKS
-970 GQALFSEKGKQIV
+970 GQAIFSEKGKQIV

-1000 VFRQYGKAADGF
+1000 VYRQYGKAADGF
-1012 NISSCQFAVHYFF
+1012 NISSCQFALHYFF

-1039 ECTKVDGYFVGTCY
+1039 ECTKVDGYFIGTCY
-1053 DGNVMFNALRGVE
+1053 DGNVMFNALRSVE
-1066 KGNSIALRIRDT
+1066 KGNSITLRIKDT

-1086 YSKTTYDNDISCVG
+1086 YSKTTFDNDISCVG

-1116 YLANFTYFTQLMEY
+1116 YLVNFTYFTQLMEY

-1145 LPNGTGM
+1145 LPNGAGM

-1157 TRMEQDIE
+1157 AKMEQDVE
-1165 QDVRQKN
+1165 QDRRQKN
-1172 RYGSA
+1172 RYGGA
-1177 MYMTPIEKQISFYN
+1177 TFMTPIEKQISFYN
-1191 RYFVFKKTANVD
+1191 RYFVFKKVANVD
-1203 VEDVFRSVTGINV
+1203 VEDVFRSVTGVHV
-1216 FQEKMNIAD
+1216 FQEKMNLAD
-1225 SASVQKLASQI
+1225 SASVQKLALQL
-1236 TGNGLGKIKPGMSA
+1236 TGDGEAP
-1250 KGNVALSY
+1250 KGNVVMSY
-1258 RASKVSDLEKLGAEA
+1258 RASKVADLEKMGAEA
-1273 VEDTEILDLE
+1273 SEASEAAVLELEDL
-1283 EHGSGISG
+1283 GSGISP

-1300 LFGSSKSKS
+1300 LFGSAKPTSKKS
-1309 PKSPKSK
+1309 
-1316 QPEEAT
+1316 EAS
-1322 SASASAS
+1322 SASG
-1329 ASQASVSR
+1329 

-1348 PVNLSATSASA
+1348 PVNLGISLSASA
-1359 SASAASIVEKSK
+1359 GPGPGTSSKSAAASAAASAATTSIIGKSK
-1371 AGTKVSLSKIG
+1371 SGTKASLSKLG
-1382 KLNVGSIGESKS
+1382 KLSLGKTSGDAE
-1394 SKDE
+1394 

>member
-1 MSRSTTNASSSSS
+1 MSRSTATPSLSS
-14 KHKSQSSRA
+14 KQKSQSQSLRA
-23 GPAPEPEA
+23 APA
-31 MLSTKQSSK
+31 
-40 TKLGVG
+40 
-46 QGSTSITQQ
+46 STSTSTSQQ

-66 YLDNVLSR
+66 YLDNVLNR
-74 EDGISELEV
+74 DDGISELEV
-83 KFGTKDIKKITKN
+83 KFGTKNIKQITKN

-139 RAEIYGISDIQK
+139 RTEIYGLSDIQK

-199 AASGLAQS
+199 PASGLAQS

-223 RTTLVHDSF
+223 RTTLVRDSF

-239 VVKESHRRD
+239 IVKESHRRD
-248 GFMIPEYTFKSAHVT
+248 GYMTPEYTFKSAQIT
-263 ACDPKYEI
+263 ACEPKYEI
-271 EIEMDNKAVG
+271 EIEMDNKSVG
-281 PGTRP
+281 PGTRL

-295 LRTGIKL
+295 LRTGIKM

-321 AAKQYYYM
+321 VAKQYYYM
-329 LYPNELLEKKSR
+329 LYPHEKERGGASASASASASGVGR
-341 RKDDEAGQGEEQGQ
+341 GQE
-355 GRKGP
+355 GRLS
-360 TQSDENVKLIPHHFI
+360 THADENIKLIPHHFI

-384 LNIAPIN
+384 LNIASIN

-402 YSVTDKADGMRK
+402 FSVTDKADGMRK
-414 MLYVAPNGR
+414 MLYIAPSGR

-429 NMDFEFT
+429 NMDMEFT
-436 GAICQEEKLQNT
+436 GAIAQEDKLYNT
-448 LIDGEHILHNKNGE
+448 LIDGEHILHNKHGE

-475 GGRDVRRN
+475 GGRDIRRN
-483 AFINISVEQQ
+483 AFINISIEEQ
-493 NVMRARE
+493 NIMRARE
-500 SLMYDPD
+500 SLMRDPED
-507 DVDAQEEFKR
+507 IDAEEEFKR
-517 QQARLSEIGRAEAE
+517 EQARLSEFGSAEAN
-531 FEAAS
+531 FESKKA
-536 ASRKSRA
+536 RKSRA
-543 KEDQGQG
+543 GEAG
-550 QEVEPTTTTRNPEP
+550 QETEATGATTATTRNPEA

-576 MSVRAVVQGEIVPI
+576 MNIRAVIQGEVPPI
-590 KINVKKFEIASSE
+590 KIHVKKFEIVSGE
-603 KNIFMCCKSIISGQK
+603 KNIFMCCKTIIAGQK
-618 AGVYDYNTDGLIF
+618 AGVYEYNTDGLIF

-644 VAGPMHKVTWDLS
+644 VAGPMHKITWDLS

-666 TIDFLITTKKNS
+666 TIDFLITTKKNP

-690 GGIDTMRSEQLQ
+690 GGIDTLRSEQLQ

-775 MFTTENEIF
+775 MFTAENEIF

-793 YDASRLKHWQWVPQR
+793 YDASRPKHWQWVPQR

-835 YSIHNPIT
+835 YSIHNPIS
-843 EEMITMGENIPDELA
+843 EEMITTGENIPDELA

-869 SGDSHTRAMR
+869 SGDSYTRAMR
-879 DFHNLYVKRM
+879 DFHNLFVKRM
-889 LITKVAVKGN
+889 LITKVAAKGN

-930 DNIENRIDGACAR
+930 DNIENRLDGACAR

-957 LFANGNS
+957 LFVNGNS
-964 GVNIKS
+964 SVNIKS
-970 GQALFSEKGKQIV
+970 GQAVFSEKGKQIV

-1000 VFRQYGKAADGF
+1000 VYRQYGKAADGF
-1012 NISSCQFAVHYFF
+1012 NISSCQFALHYFF

-1039 ECTKVDGYFVGTCY
+1039 ECTKVDGYFIGACY

-1066 KGNSIALRIRDT
+1066 KGHSITLRIKDT
-1078 KVWEVTKD
+1078 KVWEVAKD
-1086 YSKTTYDNDISCVG
+1086 YSKTTFDNDISCVG

-1116 YLANFTYFTQLMEY
+1116 YLVNFTYFTQLMEY
-1130 YGFQLVKRE
+1130 YGFQLLRRE
-1139 DAVALG
+1139 EAVALG

-1157 TRMEQDIE
+1157 ARMEQDVE
-1165 QDVRQKN
+1165 QDQRQKN
-1172 RYGSA
+1172 RYGGA
-1177 MYMTPIEKQISFYN
+1177 IYMTPIEKQISFYN
-1191 RYFVFKKTANVD
+1191 RYFVFKKVANVD
-1203 VEDVFRSVTGINV
+1203 VEDVFRSVTGIHV
-1216 FQEKMNIAD
+1216 FQEKMNLAD
-1225 SASVQKLASQI
+1225 SASVQKLALQL
-1236 TGNGLGKIKPGMSA
+1236 TGKGEGAALASA
-1250 KGNVALSY
+1250 KGNLVMSY
-1258 RASKVSDLEKLGAEA
+1258 RASKVADLEKMGAEA
-1273 VEDTEILDLE
+1273 GELELE
-1283 EHGSGISG
+1283 EDLDSGISP

-1300 LFGSSKSKS
+1300 LFGSSK
-1309 PKSPKSK
+1309 PKSK
-1316 QPEEAT
+1316 KAET
-1322 SASASAS
+1322 SSASASGTG
-1329 ASQASVSR
+1329 
-1337 KLVVKKKSALE
+1337 KLVVKKKSVLE
-1348 PVNLSATSASA
+1348 PVSLGAVSAPASTSAAAAASIVGKSKSGTKASLLKLGKLSLGSASA
-1359 SASAASIVEKSK
+1359 SK
-1371 AGTKVSLSKIG
+1371 G
-1382 KLNVGSIGESKS
+1382 
-1394 SKDE
+1394 DE

>member
-1 MSRSTTNASSSSS
+1 MSRSTTSASSSSKQKS
-14 KHKSQSSRA
+14 KSQSSRVE
-23 GPAPEPEA
+23 PLPEPV
-31 MLSTKQSSK
+31 TKQSQSQSQSSR
-40 TKLGVG
+40 TKPGPG

-55 QKDMFNILTQK
+55 QKDMFNIITQK
-66 YLDNVLSR
+66 YLDNVLQR
-74 EDGISELEV
+74 DDGIPELEI
-83 KFGTKDIKKITKN
+83 KFGTKNIKQITKN
-96 DFDNVFKK
+96 DFDNVIKK
-104 LISSGFRV
+104 LISSGFKI

-199 AASGLAQS
+199 PASGLAQS

-223 RTTLVHDSF
+223 RTTLVHENF

-239 VVKESHRRD
+239 IVKESHRRD
-248 GFMIPEYTFKSAHVT
+248 GFMIPEYTFKSAQVT

-271 EIEMDNKAVG
+271 EIEVDNKAVG
-281 PGTRP
+281 PGTRL

-321 AAKQYYYM
+321 VAKQYYYM
-329 LYPNELLEKKSR
+329 LYPSELEKKSR
-341 RKDDEAGQGEEQGQ
+341 RKDKDLE
-355 GRKGP
+355 GP
-360 TQSDENVKLIPHHFI
+360 AQTDENIKLIPHHFI

-414 MLYVAPNGR
+414 MLYVALSGR
-423 IYLINT
+423 IYLVNT

-475 GGRDVRRN
+475 GGRDVRTN
-483 AFINISVEQQ
+483 AFINISIEEQ
-493 NVMRARE
+493 NIMRARE
-500 SLMYDPD
+500 SLMYDPE
-507 DVDAQEEFKR
+507 DVDAEEEFKR
-517 QQARLSEIGRAEAE
+517 RQQSRMSEIAKAEAE

-536 ASRKSRA
+536 ATASRKSRA
-543 KEDQGQG
+543 GEVDQEA
-550 QEVEPTTTTRNPEP
+550 EVTITKTKNPGA
-564 SRIELLK
+564 SRLELLK

-576 MSVRAVVQGEIVPI
+576 FNVRAVVQGEIVPI
-590 KINVKKFEIASSE
+590 KISVKKFEIVSGE
-603 KNIFMCCKSIISGQK
+603 KNIFMCCKNIIAGQK

-644 VAGPMHKVTWDLS
+644 IAGPMHKVTWDLS
-657 FKWKPLNQN
+657 FKWKPMNQN
-666 TIDFLITTKKNS
+666 TIDFLITTKKNQ

-690 GGIDTMRSEQLQ
+690 GGIDTMRSDQLQ

-728 DDKIPSAS
+728 EDKIPSAS

-775 MFTTENEIF
+775 MFTAENEIF
-784 DDETIVEFS
+784 EDETIVEFS
-793 YDASRLKHWQWVPQR
+793 YDLSRPKHWQWVPQR

-835 YSIHNPIT
+835 YSIHNPIS
-843 EEMITMGENIPDELA
+843 EEMITTGENIPDELA
-858 DDDIYYNRSSG
+858 DDDIYYNRNSG
-869 SGDSHTRAMR
+869 NGENYTRPMR
-879 DFHNLYVKRM
+879 DFHNLFVKRM
-889 LITKVAVKGN
+889 LITKTAVKGN

-915 IDAKLS
+915 IDAKLA

-930 DNIENRIDGACAR
+930 DNIENRLDGACAR

-957 LFANGNS
+957 LFVNGNS
-964 GVNIKS
+964 SVNIKS
-970 GQALFSEKGKQIV
+970 GQAMFNEKGKQIV

-1000 VFRQYGKAADGF
+1000 VYRQYGKAANGF
-1012 NISSCQFAVHYFF
+1012 NISSCQFALHYFF

-1039 ECTKVDGYFVGTCY
+1039 ECTQVDGYFIGTCY

-1066 KGNSIALRIRDT
+1066 KGNSITLRIRDT

-1086 YSKTTYDNDISCVG
+1086 YSKTTFDNDISCVG
-1100 YAIDVFQDS
+1100 YAIDVYQDS
-1109 INKTIKE
+1109 INKIVKE
-1116 YLANFTYFTQLMEY
+1116 YLVNFTYFTQLMEY
-1130 YGFQLVKRE
+1130 YGFQLLKRE

-1157 TRMEQDIE
+1157 TRMEQEVE
-1165 QDVRQKN
+1165 QDARQKN

-1177 MYMTPIEKQISFYN
+1177 LYMTPIEKQISFYN
-1191 RYFVFKKTANVD
+1191 RYFVFKKVANVD
-1203 VEDVFRSVTGINV
+1203 VEDVFRSVTGIHV
-1216 FQEKMNIAD
+1216 FQEKMNMVD
-1225 SASVQKLASQI
+1225 SANIQKLASQV
-1236 TGNGLGKIKPGMSA
+1236 TGEAASSSSLSSKGK
-1250 KGNVALSY
+1250 VALSY
-1258 RASKVSDLEKLGAEA
+1258 RASKVADLEKLGVA
-1273 VEDTEILDLE
+1273 VEDAEVLDLE
-1283 EHGSGISG
+1283 EAGPSVSG

-1300 LFGSSKSKS
+1300 LFGSTKSKS
-1309 PKSPKSK
+1309 PKSPKSSK
-1316 QPEEAT
+1316 KPEGTPVST
-1322 SASASAS
+1322 SASG
-1329 ASQASVSR
+1329 
-1337 KLVVKKKSALE
+1337 KLVVKKKSVLE
-1348 PVNLSATSASA
+1348 PVTLGTTA
-1359 SASAASIVEKSK
+1359 ASAASIVGKSK
-1371 AGTKVSLSKIG
+1371 AGTKASLSKLG
-1382 KLNVGSIGESKS
+1382 KLSIGNASTGASGSASASEKA
-1394 SKDE
+1394 EE

>member
-1 MSRSTTNASSSSS
+1 MSRSTTTAPSSS
-14 KHKSQSSRA
+14 KQKSQGFRA
-23 GPAPEPEA
+23 APLA
-31 MLSTKQSSK
+31 MRATASTTQ
-40 TKLGVG
+40 
-46 QGSTSITQQ
+46 QQ

-66 YLDNVLSR
+66 YLDNVLNR
-74 EDGISELEV
+74 DDGISELEV
-83 KFGTKDIKKITKN
+83 KFGTKNIKQITKN

-139 RAEIYGISDIQK
+139 RTEIYGLSDIQK

-176 YIRPVSI
+176 YIRPLSI

-194 ERIIP
+194 ERLIP
-199 AASGLAQS
+199 TASGLAQS

-223 RTTLVHDSF
+223 RTTLVHDNF
-232 PFHVDIS
+232 PFHIDIS
-239 VVKESHRRD
+239 IVKESHRRD
-248 GFMIPEYTFKSAHVT
+248 GYMTPEYTFKSAQVT
-263 ACDPKYEI
+263 ACEPKYEI

-281 PGTRP
+281 PGTRL

-316 HELGL
+316 HELSL
-321 AAKQYYYM
+321 VAKQYYHM
-329 LYPNELLEKKSR
+329 LYPQEKEKKSR
-341 RKDDEAGQGEEQGQ
+341 RDEGDVS
-355 GRKGP
+355 
-360 TQSDENVKLIPHHFI
+360 THTDENIKLIPHHFI

-414 MLYVAPNGR
+414 MLYIAPNGR

-429 NMDFEFT
+429 NMDMEFT
-436 GAICQEEKLQNT
+436 GAISQEEKLYNT
-448 LIDGEHILHNKNGE
+448 LIDGEHILHNKHGE

-475 GGRDVRRN
+475 GGRDIRRN
-483 AFINISVEQQ
+483 AFINISIEEQ
-493 NVMRARE
+493 NIMRARE
-500 SLMYDPD
+500 SLMRDPED
-507 DVDAQEEFKR
+507 IDAEEEFKR
-517 QQARLSEIGRAEAE
+517 RQAQQNEFGSAEAN
-531 FEAAS
+531 FES
-536 ASRKSRA
+536 SKTRKSRPGEA
-543 KEDQGQG
+543 GGGVAQEQGSR
-550 QEVEPTTTTRNPEP
+550 ESEATTATTRSPEA

-576 MSVRAVVQGEIVPI
+576 MNIRAVVQGEVSPI
-590 KINVKKFEIASSE
+590 KIHVKKFEIVSGE
-603 KNIFMCCKSIISGQK
+603 KNIFMCCKTIIAGQK
-618 AGVYDYNTDGLIF
+618 AGVYEYNTDGLIF

-644 VAGPMHKVTWDLS
+644 VAGPMHKVTWELS

-666 TIDFLITTKKNS
+666 TIDFLITTKKNQ

-690 GGIDTMRSEQLQ
+690 GGIDTLRSEQLQ

-736 DVDLE
+736 DVDIE

-775 MFTTENEIF
+775 MFTAENEIF

-793 YDASRLKHWQWVPQR
+793 YDAGRPKHWQWVAQR

-858 DDDIYYNRSSG
+858 DDDIYYNRSGG
-869 SGDSHTRAMR
+869 SRDSYTRAMR
-879 DFHNLYVKRM
+879 DFHNLFVKRM

-930 DNIENRIDGACAR
+930 DNIENRLDGACAR

-957 LFANGNS
+957 LFVNGNS
-964 GVNIKS
+964 SVNIKS
-970 GQALFSEKGKQIV
+970 GQAIFSEKGKQIV

-1000 VFRQYGKAADGF
+1000 VFRQYGKATDGF
-1012 NISSCQFAVHYFF
+1012 NISSCQFALHYFF

-1039 ECTKVDGYFVGTCY
+1039 QCTKVDGYFIGTCY

-1066 KGNSIALRIRDT
+1066 KGNSITLRIKDA
-1078 KVWEVTKD
+1078 KVWEVAKD
-1086 YSKTTYDNDISCVG
+1086 YSKTTFDNDISCVG

-1116 YLANFTYFTQLMEY
+1116 YLVNFTYFTQLMEY
-1130 YGFQLVKRE
+1130 YGFQLLKRE
-1139 DAVALG
+1139 DALALG

-1157 TRMEQDIE
+1157 TRMEQDVE
-1165 QDVRQKN
+1165 QDQRLKN
-1172 RYGSA
+1172 RYGGA
-1177 MYMTPIEKQISFYN
+1177 LFMTPIEKQISFYN
-1191 RYFVFKKTANVD
+1191 RYFVFKKVANVD
-1203 VEDVFRSVTGINV
+1203 VEDVFSSVTGIHV
-1216 FQEKMNIAD
+1216 FQEKMNQAD
-1225 SASVQKLASQI
+1225 SASVQKLALQLI
-1236 TGNGLGKIKPGMSA
+1236 GEGEGAAAP
-1250 KGNVALSY
+1250 KGNVVMSY
-1258 RASKVSDLEKLGAEA
+1258 RASKVKDLENLGPAAGEA
-1273 VEDTEILDLE
+1273 ALLELEDLD
-1283 EHGSGISG
+1283 SGISP

-1300 LFGSSKSKS
+1300 LFGSSK
-1309 PKSPKSK
+1309 PKSRKSEGI
-1316 QPEEAT
+1316 PV

-1329 ASQASVSR
+1329 ASASG

-1348 PVNLSATSASA
+1348 PVILGATPASA
-1359 SASAASIVEKSK
+1359 SASSIVGKSK
-1371 AGTKVSLSKIG
+1371 AGTKASLSKLA
-1382 KLNVGSIGESKS
+1382 KLSLESA
-1394 SKDE
+1394 SKDDI

>member
-1 MSRSTTNASSSSS
+1 
-14 KHKSQSSRA
+14 
-23 GPAPEPEA
+23 
-31 MLSTKQSSK
+31 
-40 TKLGVG
+40 
-46 QGSTSITQQ
+46 
-55 QKDMFNILTQK
+55 MFNILTQK
-66 YLDNVLSR
+66 YLDNVLNR
-74 EDGISELEV
+74 DDGISELEV
-83 KFGTKDIKKITKN
+83 KFGTKNIKQITKN

-139 RAEIYGISDIQK
+139 RTEIYGLSDIQK

-199 AASGLAQS
+199 TASGLAQS

-239 VVKESHRRD
+239 IVKESHRRD
-248 GFMIPEYTFKSAHVT
+248 GYMTPEYTFKSAQIT
-263 ACDPKYEI
+263 ACEPKYEI
-271 EIEMDNKAVG
+271 EIEMDNKSVG
-281 PGTRP
+281 PGTRL

-295 LRTGIKL
+295 LRTGIKM

-321 AAKQYYYM
+321 VAKQYYYM
-329 LYPNELLEKKSR
+329 LYPHEKERGGASASASASASGVGR
-341 RKDDEAGQGEEQGQ
+341 GQE
-355 GRKGP
+355 GRLS
-360 TQSDENVKLIPHHFI
+360 THADENIKLIPHHFI

-384 LNIAPIN
+384 LNIASIN

-402 YSVTDKADGMRK
+402 FSVTDKADGMRK
-414 MLYVAPNGR
+414 MLYIAPSGR

-429 NMDFEFT
+429 NMDMEFT
-436 GAICQEEKLQNT
+436 GAIAQEDKLYNT
-448 LIDGEHILHNKNGE
+448 LIDGEHILHNKHGE

-475 GGRDVRRN
+475 GGRDIRRN
-483 AFINISVEQQ
+483 AFINISIEEQ
-493 NVMRARE
+493 NIMRARE
-500 SLMYDPD
+500 SLMRDPED
-507 DVDAQEEFKR
+507 IDAEEEFKR
-517 QQARLSEIGRAEAE
+517 EQVRLSEFGSAEAN
-531 FEAAS
+531 FESSKA
-536 ASRKSRA
+536 RKSRA
-543 KEDQGQG
+543 GEAG
-550 QEVEPTTTTRNPEP
+550 QETEATGATTATTRNPEA

-576 MSVRAVVQGEIVPI
+576 MNIRAVIQGEVPPI
-590 KINVKKFEIASSE
+590 KIHVKKFEIVSGE
-603 KNIFMCCKSIISGQK
+603 KNIFMCCKTIIAGQK
-618 AGVYDYNTDGLIF
+618 AGIYEYNTDGLIF

-666 TIDFLITTKKNS
+666 TIDFLITTKKNP

-690 GGIDTMRSEQLQ
+690 GGIDTLRSEQLQ

-775 MFTTENEIF
+775 MFTAENEIF

-793 YDASRLKHWQWVPQR
+793 YDASRPKHWQWVPQR

-835 YSIHNPIT
+835 YSIHNPIS
-843 EEMITMGENIPDELA
+843 EEMITTGENIPDELA

-869 SGDSHTRAMR
+869 SGDSYTRAMR
-879 DFHNLYVKRM
+879 DFHNLFVKRM
-889 LITKVAVKGN
+889 LITKVAAKGN

-930 DNIENRIDGACAR
+930 DNIENRLDGACAR

-957 LFANGNS
+957 LFVNGNS
-964 GVNIKS
+964 SVNIKS
-970 GQALFSEKGKQIV
+970 GQAVFSEKGKQIV

-1000 VFRQYGKAADGF
+1000 VYRQYGKAADGF
-1012 NISSCQFAVHYFF
+1012 NISSCQFALHYFF

-1039 ECTKVDGYFVGTCY
+1039 ECTKVDGYFIGTCY

-1066 KGNSIALRIRDT
+1066 KGNSITLRIKDT
-1078 KVWEVTKD
+1078 KVWEVAKD
-1086 YSKTTYDNDISCVG
+1086 YSKTTFDNDISCIG

-1116 YLANFTYFTQLMEY
+1116 YLVNFTYFTQLMEY
-1130 YGFQLVKRE
+1130 YGFQLLRRE
-1139 DAVALG
+1139 EAVALG

-1157 TRMEQDIE
+1157 ARMEQDVE
-1165 QDVRQKN
+1165 QDQRQKN
-1172 RYGSA
+1172 RYGGA
-1177 MYMTPIEKQISFYN
+1177 IYMTPIEKQISFYN
-1191 RYFVFKKTANVD
+1191 RYFVFKKVANVD
-1203 VEDVFRSVTGINV
+1203 VEDVFRSVTGIHV
-1216 FQEKMNIAD
+1216 FQEKMNLAD
-1225 SASVQKLASQI
+1225 SASVQKLALQL
-1236 TGNGLGKIKPGMSA
+1236 TGKGEGEGTALASA
-1250 KGNVALSY
+1250 KGNLVMSY
-1258 RASKVSDLEKLGAEA
+1258 RASKVADLEKMGAEA
-1273 VEDTEILDLE
+1273 GELELE
-1283 EHGSGISG
+1283 EDLDSGISP

-1300 LFGSSKSKS
+1300 LFGSSK
-1309 PKSPKSK
+1309 PKSK
-1316 QPEEAT
+1316 KAETSSASASGTGKLVVKKKSVLEPVSLGAVSAPASASAAAAASIVGKSKSGT
-1322 SASASAS
+1322 KASLLKLGKLSLGSASASAS
-1329 ASQASVSR
+1329 ASAS
-1337 KLVVKKKSALE
+1337 K
-1348 PVNLSATSASA
+1348 
-1359 SASAASIVEKSK
+1359 
-1371 AGTKVSLSKIG
+1371 G
-1382 KLNVGSIGESKS
+1382 
-1394 SKDE
+1394 DE

>member
-1 MSRSTTNASSSSS
+1 MSRSSTTASSSKQKSQS
-14 KHKSQSSRA
+14 SQSSRA
-23 GPAPEPEA
+23 VPPPAPEPVLA
-31 MLSTKQSSK
+31 SKQSSK
-40 TKLGVG
+40 SKPGPG
-46 QGSTSITQQ
+46 QGATSITQQ

-74 EDGISELEV
+74 DDGISELEV
-83 KFGTKDIKKITKN
+83 KFGTKNIKQITKN
-96 DFDNVFKK
+96 DFDNVLKK

-126 TDENTGKTKLSDV
+126 TDESTGKTKLSDV

-194 ERIIP
+194 ERVIP
-199 AASGLAQS
+199 TASGLAQS

-223 RTTLVHDSF
+223 RTTLVHDNF

-239 VVKESHRRD
+239 IVKESHRRD
-248 GFMIPEYTFKSAHVT
+248 GFMIPEYTFKSAQVT

-281 PGTRP
+281 PGTRL

-302 VLAGMQ
+302 ILAGMQ

-321 AAKQYYYM
+321 VAKQYYYM
-329 LYPNELLEKKSR
+329 LYPNELEKKSR
-341 RKDDEAGQGEEQGQ
+341 RKDDEGGQVQA
-355 GRKGP
+355 KP
-360 TQSDENVKLIPHHFI
+360 TINDENVKLIPHHFI

-384 LNIAPIN
+384 LNIAPVN

-414 MLYVAPNGR
+414 MLYVSLSGR

-429 NMDFEFT
+429 NMEFEFT
-436 GAICQEEKLQNT
+436 GAISQEEKLQNT

-475 GGRDVRRN
+475 GGRDVRQN
-483 AFINISVEQQ
+483 AFINISVEEQ

-500 SLMYDPD
+500 SLMRDPE
-507 DVDAQEEFKR
+507 DVDAEEEFRR
-517 QQARLSEIGRAEAE
+517 QQARLSDIGRAEAE
-531 FEAAS
+531 FESAA

-543 KEDQGQG
+543 GER
-550 QEVEPTTTTRNPEP
+550 QEGEAATAAAATATSAATTATTATTRNPGA
-564 SRIELLK
+564 SRLELLK

-576 MSVRAVVQGEIVPI
+576 FNIRSVIQAEISPI
-590 KINVKKFEIASSE
+590 KISVKKFEIVSGE
-603 KNIFMCCKSIISGQK
+603 KNIFMCCKNIIAGQK

-637 VASNKIG
+637 VASNKVG

-657 FKWKPLNQN
+657 FKWKPMNQN
-666 TIDFLITTKKNS
+666 TIDFLITTKKNQ

-690 GGIDTMRSEQLQ
+690 GGIDTLRSDQLQ

-717 HGYLNPCAAII
+717 HGYLNPCAAIV

-767 EDENGVAQ
+767 EDENGVMQ
-775 MFTTENEIF
+775 MFTSENEIF
-784 DDETIVEFS
+784 EDETIVEFS
-793 YDASRLKHWQWVPQR
+793 YDLSRPKHWQWVPQR

-858 DDDIYYNRSSG
+858 DDDIYYNRNSG
-869 SGDSHTRAMR
+869 NGENYTRPMR
-879 DFHNLYVKRM
+879 DFHNLFVKRM
-889 LITKVAVKGN
+889 LITKVATKGN

-930 DNIENRIDGACAR
+930 DNIENRLDGACAR

-957 LFANGNS
+957 LFVNGNS
-964 GVNIKS
+964 SVNIKS
-970 GQALFSEKGKQIV
+970 GQAMFSEKGKQIV

-1000 VFRQYGKAADGF
+1000 VYRQYGKAADGF
-1012 NISSCQFAVHYFF
+1012 HISSCQFALHYFF

-1053 DGNVMFNALRGVE
+1053 DGNVMFNALRSIE

-1086 YSKTTYDNDISCVG
+1086 YSKTTFDNDISSVG

-1116 YLANFTYFTQLMEY
+1116 YLVNFTYFTQLMEY
-1130 YGFQLVKRE
+1130 YGFQLLKRE

-1177 MYMTPIEKQISFYN
+1177 VYMTPIEKQISFYN
-1191 RYFVFKKTANVD
+1191 RYFVFKKVANVD
-1203 VEDVFRSVTGINV
+1203 VEDVFRSVTGIHV
-1216 FQEKMNIAD
+1216 FQEKMNLAD

-1236 TGNGLGKIKPGMSA
+1236 TGQDESGAMQKST
-1250 KGNVALSY
+1250 KGNVVLSY
-1258 RASKVSDLEKLGAEA
+1258 RASKVADLEKLGAEQL
-1273 VEDTEILDLE
+1273 EEGILDLE
-1283 EHGSGISG
+1283 EPSTSG

-1300 LFGSSKSKS
+1300 LFGSSK

-1316 QPEEAT
+1316 LSEA
-1322 SASASAS
+1322 ASAAS
-1329 ASQASVSR
+1329 AAASAP
-1337 KLVVKKKSALE
+1337 KNLVVKKKSVLE
-1348 PVNLSATSASA
+1348 PVNFGAASASEPL
-1359 SASAASIVEKSK
+1359 SASAASIVGKSK
-1371 AGTKVSLSKIG
+1371 AGTKSTLSKLG
-1382 KLNVGSIGESKS
+1382 KLKLGSASEKT
-1394 SKDE
+1394 DEK

>member
-1 MSRSTTNASSSSS
+1 MSRSTTTASLSS
-14 KHKSQSSRA
+14 KQKSQSQSLRA
-23 GPAPEPEA
+23 APA
-31 MLSTKQSSK
+31 
-40 TKLGVG
+40 
-46 QGSTSITQQ
+46 STSTSTSQQ

-66 YLDNVLSR
+66 YLDNVLNR
-74 EDGISELEV
+74 DDGISELEV
-83 KFGTKDIKKITKN
+83 KFGTKNIKQITKN

-139 RAEIYGISDIQK
+139 RTEIYGLSDIQK

-199 AASGLAQS
+199 TASGLAQS

-223 RTTLVHDSF
+223 RTTLVHDNF

-239 VVKESHRRD
+239 IVKESHRRD
-248 GFMIPEYTFKSAHVT
+248 GYMTPEYTFKSAQVT
-263 ACDPKYEI
+263 ACEPKYEI
-271 EIEMDNKAVG
+271 EIEMDNKSVG
-281 PGTRP
+281 PGTRL

-295 LRTGIKL
+295 FRTGIKL

-321 AAKQYYYM
+321 VAKQYYYM
-329 LYPNELLEKKSR
+329 LYPHEKERGGAGVGTGPSR
-341 RKDDEAGQGEEQGQ
+341 GQE
-355 GRKGP
+355 GRLS
-360 TQSDENVKLIPHHFI
+360 THADENIKLIPHHFI

-384 LNIAPIN
+384 LNIASIN

-402 YSVTDKADGMRK
+402 FSVTDKADGMRK
-414 MLYVAPNGR
+414 MLYIAPSGR

-429 NMDFEFT
+429 NMDMEFT
-436 GAICQEEKLQNT
+436 GAIAQEDKLYNT
-448 LIDGEHILHNKNGE
+448 LIDGEHILHNKHGE

-475 GGRDVRRN
+475 GGRDIRRN
-483 AFINISVEQQ
+483 AFINISIEEQ
-493 NVMRARE
+493 NIMRARE
-500 SLMYDPD
+500 SLMQDPED
-507 DVDAQEEFKR
+507 IDAEEEFKR
-517 QQARLSEIGRAEAE
+517 EQARLSEFGSAEAN
-531 FEAAS
+531 FES
-536 ASRKSRA
+536 SKSRKSRA
-543 KEDQGQG
+543 GEAG
-550 QEVEPTTTTRNPEP
+550 QETEATTATTSTTRNPEA

-576 MSVRAVVQGEIVPI
+576 MNIRAVIQGEVPPI
-590 KINVKKFEIASSE
+590 KIHVKKFEIVSGE
-603 KNIFMCCKSIISGQK
+603 KNIFMCCKTIIAGQK
-618 AGVYDYNTDGLIF
+618 AGIYEYNTDGLIF

-666 TIDFLITTKKNS
+666 TIDFLITTKKNP

-690 GGIDTMRSEQLQ
+690 GGIDTLRSEQLQ

-717 HGYLNPCAAII
+717 HGYINPCAAII

-767 EDENGVAQ
+767 EDENGVVQ
-775 MFTTENEIF
+775 MFTAENEIF

-793 YDASRLKHWQWVPQR
+793 YDASRPKHWQWVPQR

-835 YSIHNPIT
+835 YSIHNPIS
-843 EEMITMGENIPDELA
+843 EEMITTGENIPDELA

-869 SGDSHTRAMR
+869 SGDSYTRAMR
-879 DFHNLYVKRM
+879 DFHNLFVKRM
-889 LITKVAVKGN
+889 LITKVAAKGN
-899 TLIDYAVG
+899 TLIDYAAG

-930 DNIENRIDGACAR
+930 DNIENRLDGACAR

-957 LFANGNS
+957 LFVNGNS
-964 GVNIKS
+964 SVNIKS
-970 GQALFSEKGKQIV
+970 GQAIFSEKGKQIV

-1000 VFRQYGKAADGF
+1000 VYRQYGKAADGF
-1012 NISSCQFAVHYFF
+1012 NISSCQFALHYFF

-1039 ECTKVDGYFVGTCY
+1039 ECTKVDGYFIGTCY
-1053 DGNVMFNALRGVE
+1053 DGNTMFNALRGVE
-1066 KGNSIALRIRDT
+1066 KGKSITLRIKDT
-1078 KVWEVTKD
+1078 KVWEVAKD
-1086 YSKTTYDNDISCVG
+1086 YSKTTFDNDISCVG

-1116 YLANFTYFTQLMEY
+1116 YLVNFTYFTQLMEY
-1130 YGFQLVKRE
+1130 YGFQLLKRE
-1139 DAVALG
+1139 DAAALG
-1145 LPNGTGM
+1145 LPNGAGM

-1157 TRMEQDIE
+1157 TRMEQDVE
-1165 QDVRQKN
+1165 QDVRQRNK
-1172 RYGSA
+1172 YGSA
-1177 MYMTPIEKQISFYN
+1177 TYMTPIEKQISFYN
-1191 RYFVFKKTANVD
+1191 RYFVFKKVANVD
-1203 VEDVFRSVTGINV
+1203 VEDVFRSVTGIHV
-1216 FQEKMNIAD
+1216 FQEKMNLAD
-1225 SASVQKLASQI
+1225 SASVQKLASQL
-1236 TGNGLGKIKPGMSA
+1236 TGEGAAVAMAAAAAAS
-1250 KGNVALSY
+1250 KGNVVMSY
-1258 RASKVSDLEKLGAEA
+1258 RASKVADLEKMGAEA
-1273 VEDTEILDLE
+1273 SEAAVLELEDL
-1283 EHGSGISG
+1283 GSGISP

-1300 LFGSSKSKS
+1300 LFGSSK
-1309 PKSPKSK
+1309 PKSK
-1316 QPEEAT
+1316 KAET
-1322 SASASAS
+1322 SSASASGTG
-1329 ASQASVSR
+1329 
-1337 KLVVKKKSALE
+1337 KLVVKKKSVLE
-1348 PVNLSATSASA
+1348 PVSLGAVSAPASA
-1359 SASAASIVEKSK
+1359 AAASIVGKSK
-1371 AGTKVSLSKIG
+1371 SGTKASLLKLG
-1382 KLNVGSIGESKS
+1382 KLSLGSATTSTSKG
-1394 SKDE
+1394 DE

>member
-1 MSRSTTNASSSSS
+1 MSRSSTSSS
-14 KHKSQSSRA
+14 KQKSQSQSLRAAPASASSARPASASASR
-23 GPAPEPEA
+23 
-31 MLSTKQSSK
+31 T
-40 TKLGVG
+40 
-46 QGSTSITQQ
+46 TSQQ

-66 YLDNVLSR
+66 YLDNVLNR
-74 EDGISELEV
+74 DDGISELEV
-83 KFGTKDIKKITKN
+83 KFGTKNIKQITKN

-104 LISSGFRV
+104 LISSGFKV

-126 TDENTGKTKLSDV
+126 TDESTGKTKLSDV
-139 RAEIYGISDIQK
+139 RAEIYGLSDIQK

-176 YIRPVSI
+176 YIRPLSI

-194 ERIIP
+194 ERLIP
-199 AASGLAQS
+199 TASGLAQS

-239 VVKESHRRD
+239 IVKESHRRD
-248 GFMIPEYTFKSAHVT
+248 GYMTPEYTFKSAQVT

-281 PGTRP
+281 PGTRL

-316 HELGL
+316 HELGV

-329 LYPNELLEKKSR
+329 LYPHEKEKKS
-341 RKDDEAGQGEEQGQ
+341 GQGQ
-355 GRKGP
+355 GQEHEGSMRLHAH
-360 TQSDENVKLIPHHFI
+360 TDENIKLIPHHFI

-384 LNIAPIN
+384 LNIAPVN

-414 MLYVAPNGR
+414 MLYIAPNGR

-429 NMDFEFT
+429 NMDMEFT
-436 GAICQEEKLQNT
+436 GAVSQEEKLYNT
-448 LIDGEHILHNKNGE
+448 LIDGEHILHNKYGE

-483 AFINISVEQQ
+483 AFINISIEEQ
-493 NVMRARE
+493 NIMRARE
-500 SLMYDPD
+500 SLMRDPED
-507 DVDAQEEFKR
+507 IDAEEEFKQR
-517 QQARLSEIGRAEAE
+517 QAQLHEIGSAGDE
-531 FEAAS
+531 FES
-536 ASRKSRA
+536 ASKSRTSKA
-543 KEDQGQG
+543 KGGMREEGEDVGAG
-550 QEVEPTTTTRNPEP
+550 AGVVSTTRNPEA

-576 MSVRAVVQGEIVPI
+576 MSIRAVVQGEIVPI
-590 KINVKKFEIASSE
+590 KIHVKKFEIVSGE
-603 KNIFMCCKSIISGQK
+603 KNIFMCCKTIIAGQK
-618 AGVYDYNTDGLIF
+618 AGVYEYNTDGLIF

-666 TIDFLITTKKNS
+666 TIDFLITTKKS
-678 TTMTDFVGNIFE
+678 QTTMTDFVGNIFE
-690 GGIDTMRSEQLQ
+690 GGIDTLRSEQLQ

-775 MFTTENEIF
+775 MFTAENEIF
-784 DDETIVEFS
+784 EDETIVEFS
-793 YDASRLKHWQWVPQR
+793 YDASRPKHWQWVPQR

-843 EEMITMGENIPDELA
+843 EEMITIGENIPDELA

-869 SGDSHTRAMR
+869 SGDSYTRGMR
-879 DFHNLYVKRM
+879 DFHNLFVKRL
-889 LITKVAVKGN
+889 LITKTSVKGN

-930 DNIENRIDGACAR
+930 DNIENRLDGACAR

-957 LFANGNS
+957 LFVNGNS
-964 GVNIKS
+964 SMNIKS

-1000 VFRQYGKAADGF
+1000 VYRQYGKAADGF
-1012 NISSCQFAVHYFF
+1012 NISSCQFALHYFF

-1039 ECTKVDGYFVGTCY
+1039 ECTKVDGYFIGTCY

-1066 KGNSIALRIRDT
+1066 KGNSITLRIKDT

-1086 YSKTTYDNDISCVG
+1086 YSKTTFDNDISCVG

-1116 YLANFTYFTQLMEY
+1116 YLVNFTYFTQLMEY
-1130 YGFQLVKRE
+1130 YGFQLLKRE

-1145 LPNGTGM
+1145 LPNGAGM

-1157 TRMEQDIE
+1157 TRMEQDVE

-1172 RYGSA
+1172 RYGGA
-1177 MYMTPIEKQISFYN
+1177 IYMTPVEKQISFYN
-1191 RYFVFKKTANVD
+1191 RYFVFKKVANVD
-1203 VEDVFRSVTGINV
+1203 VEDVFRSVTGIHV
-1216 FQEKMNIAD
+1216 FQEKMNLAD
-1225 SASVQKLASQI
+1225 SASVQKLALQL
-1236 TGNGLGKIKPGMSA
+1236 TGQGAAAAASA
-1250 KGNVALSY
+1250 ATLKGNVVMSY
-1258 RASKVSDLEKLGAEA
+1258 RASKVKDLEKMGVEA
-1273 VEDTEILDLE
+1273 GEAALLELEDL
-1283 EHGSGISG
+1283 GSGISP

-1300 LFGSSKSKS
+1300 LFGSTKPSSKKSEASSK
-1309 PKSPKSK
+1309 
-1316 QPEEAT
+1316 
-1322 SASASAS
+1322 
-1329 ASQASVSR
+1329 
-1337 KLVVKKKSALE
+1337 LLVKKKSPLE
-1348 PVNLSATSASA
+1348 PVKMDMSLGVTAGPGTSSKSAAASA
-1359 SASAASIVEKSK
+1359 ETTSMIGKSK
-1371 AGTKVSLSKIG
+1371 TGTKASLSKLG
-1382 KLNVGSIGESKS
+1382 KLSLGSSGAKS
-1394 SKDE
+1394 QPQPGSAKEDEE

>member
-1 MSRSTTNASSSSS
+1 MSRSSTTAST
-14 KHKSQSSRA
+14 KQKSQSLR
-23 GPAPEPEA
+23 PA
-31 MLSTKQSSK
+31 S
-40 TKLGVG
+40 
-46 QGSTSITQQ
+46 GSTSASTSQQ

-66 YLDNVLSR
+66 YLDNVLNR
-74 EDGISELEV
+74 DDGISELEV
-83 KFGTKDIKKITKN
+83 KFGTKNIKQITKN

-126 TDENTGKTKLSDV
+126 TDENTGRTKLSDV
-139 RAEIYGISDIQK
+139 RAEIYGLSDIQK

-164 FVKKSAAMEGSE
+164 FIKKTAAMEGSE
-176 YIRPVSI
+176 YIRPLSI
-183 DDFNFRISYQK
+183 DDFNFRVSYQK
-194 ERIIP
+194 ERVIP

-207 ILSNWQNNKKI
+207 IISNWKNNKKI

-223 RTTLVHDSF
+223 RTTLVHDNF
-232 PFHVDIS
+232 PFHIDIS
-239 VVKESHRRD
+239 IVKESHRRD
-248 GFMIPEYTFKSAHVT
+248 GYMIPEYTFKSAQVT

-271 EIEMDNKAVG
+271 EIEVDNKAVG
-281 PGTRP
+281 PGTRL

-316 HELGL
+316 HELGVV
-321 AAKQYYYM
+321 AKQYYYM
-329 LYPNELLEKKSR
+329 LYPHEKEKKSR
-341 RKDDEAGQGEEQGQ
+341 RDEGFGQEGQGQ
-355 GRKGP
+355 GQG
-360 TQSDENVKLIPHHFI
+360 QSHTDDNIKLIPHHFI

-423 IYLINT
+423 VYLINT
-429 NMDFEFT
+429 NMDMEFT
-436 GAICQEEKLQNT
+436 GAVSQEEKLYNT
-448 LIDGEHILHNKNGE
+448 LIDGEHILHNKYGE

-483 AFINISVEQQ
+483 AFINISIEEQ
-493 NVMRARE
+493 NIMRARE
-500 SLMYDPD
+500 SLMRDPED
-507 DVDAQEEFKR
+507 IDAEEEFKR
-517 QQARLSEIGRAEAE
+517 RQAQLHEVGSAEAE
-531 FEAAS
+531 FESAS
-536 ASRKSRA
+536 ASKSRTSKA
-543 KEDQGQG
+543 KGGMREEGEDVGAG
-550 QEVEPTTTTRNPEP
+550 AGALSTTRNPEA

-576 MSVRAVVQGEIVPI
+576 MNIRAVIQGEVSPI
-590 KINVKKFEIASSE
+590 KIHVKKFEIVSGE
-603 KNIFMCCKSIISGQK
+603 KNIFMCCKTIIAGQK
-618 AGVYDYNTDGLIF
+618 AGVYEYNTDGLIF

-644 VAGPMHKVTWDLS
+644 VAGPMHRVTWELS

-666 TIDFLITTKKNS
+666 TIDFLITTKKNQ

-690 GGIDTMRSEQLQ
+690 GGIDTLRSDQLQ

-767 EDENGVAQ
+767 EDENGVMQ
-775 MFTTENEIF
+775 MFTAENEIF

-793 YDASRLKHWQWVPQR
+793 YDASRSTHWQWIPQR

-835 YSIHNPIT
+835 YSIHNPIS

-869 SGDSHTRAMR
+869 SGDSYTRAMR
-879 DFHNLYVKRM
+879 DFHNLFVKRL
-889 LITKVAVKGN
+889 LITKVAAKGN

-930 DNIENRIDGACAR
+930 DNIENRLDGACAR

-964 GVNIKS
+964 GVNVKS
-970 GQALFSEKGKQIV
+970 GQAIFSEKGKQIV

-1000 VFRQYGKAADGF
+1000 VYRQYGKAADGF
-1012 NISSCQFAVHYFF
+1012 NISSCQFALHYFF

-1039 ECTKVDGYFVGTCY
+1039 ECTKVDGYFIGTCY
-1053 DGNVMFNALRGVE
+1053 DGNVMFNALRSVE
-1066 KGNSIALRIRDT
+1066 KGKSITLRIKDT

-1116 YLANFTYFTQLMEY
+1116 YLVNFTYFMQLMEY
-1130 YGFQLVKRE
+1130 YGFQLLKRE

-1157 TRMEQDIE
+1157 TKMEQDVE
-1165 QDVRQKN
+1165 QDRRQKN
-1172 RYGSA
+1172 RYGGA
-1177 MYMTPIEKQISFYN
+1177 AFMTPIEKQISFYN
-1191 RYFVFKKTANVD
+1191 RYFVFKKVANVD
-1203 VEDVFRSVTGINV
+1203 VEDVFRSVTGVHV
-1216 FQEKMNIAD
+1216 FQEKMNLAD
-1225 SASVQKLASQI
+1225 SASVQKLALQLTSE
-1236 TGNGLGKIKPGMSA
+1236 GEGAAP
-1250 KGNVALSY
+1250 KGNVVMSY
-1258 RASKVSDLEKLGAEA
+1258 RASKVADLKKLGVEA
-1273 VEDTEILDLE
+1273 GQSGEAALLELE
-1283 EHGSGISG
+1283 ESGISP

-1300 LFGSSKSKS
+1300 LFGSAKPTSKKS
-1309 PKSPKSK
+1309 
-1316 QPEEAT
+1316 E
-1322 SASASAS
+1322 
-1329 ASQASVSR
+1329 VSGT
-1337 KLVVKKKSALE
+1337 LVVKKKSALE
-1348 PVNLSATSASA
+1348 PVKLGISLGATAGPGTSSKSAAASA
-1359 SASAASIVEKSK
+1359 AASAASVSLIGKSK
-1371 AGTKVSLSKIG
+1371 AGAKSSLSKLG
-1382 KLNVGSIGESKS
+1382 KLSLGSSGAKE
-1394 SKDE
+1394 DEE